1 MSKAGTDVAPATAVI
16 CAVCLGTGGV
26 ALHHK
31 LAHVLGG
38 SFNLPHAE
46 THTAILPHALAYNAP
61 AVPQAMKILAWA
73 TGSDDPAA
81 QLYDVPQ
88 KAGSTMALRDFGM
101 PEEGIDRAVK
111 ITFESPYPNPRDFDE
126 AALRKM
132 LQAAWAGERP
142 KI

>member
-88 KAGSTMALRDFGM
+88 KAGATMALRDFGM

-111 ITFESPYPNPRDFDE
+111 ITLESPYPNPRDFDE